1 MTELRN
7 FGEGLSE
14 VAVSTNEVVEEE
26 VIEKLL
32 EDAPSLEDIAG
43 DDKPEQDEDKQP
55 EEQPE
60 VNMDDLSD
68 LEGFVEKLRLDREKE
83 AADEMLVMEE
93 DKPPCDNY
101 VNYDIAHAVITSPS
115 NVSLNSEEANSKR
128 DSITSN
134 DLPGQSSDSIDQ
146 ADSSEVQATV
156 RSKPTTPTAAAAPT
170 VASVEV
176 TTKKTASVTEPVVE
190 EVILMHGTGPLG
202 MNIVGGSDRS
212 SFPFG
217 KGQSGIFISKVQLVH
232 VWCE

>member
-1 MTELRN
+1 
-7 FGEGLSE
+7 
-14 VAVSTNEVVEEE
+14 
-26 VIEKLL
+26 LL